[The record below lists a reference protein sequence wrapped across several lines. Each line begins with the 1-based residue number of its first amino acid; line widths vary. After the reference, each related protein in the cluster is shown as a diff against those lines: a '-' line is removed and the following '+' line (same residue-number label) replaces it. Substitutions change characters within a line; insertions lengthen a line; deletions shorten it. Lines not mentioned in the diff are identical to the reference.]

1 MLPEN
6 QIEMIPGTDV
16 YDTEGAK
23 IGRAGTVYVDDD
35 TGKPEWA
42 TVHTGLLGTRES
54 FMPISRAELHGDR
67 LTVPYTKQQVKDAP
81 SLDPDG
87 GHLSLQEEQRLYDHY
102 GLRSSDQD
110 AYGRRRGSG
119 GRESSRGET
128 DDAMTRSEE
137 RLNVGTRQQETG
149 RARLRKYVV
158 TEQQSVQVPV
168 SREEVRVEREPV
180 SKANRGAGLKDPDLS
195 EAELEVTLHEE
206 RPVVEKEAVPVERV
220 RLAKKKVTGEKT
232 VRGEVRK
239 EKIDTEGVDET
250 PNG

>member
-87 GHLSLQEEQRLYDHY
+87 GHLSLRT
-102 GLRSSDQD
+102 GR
-110 AYGRRRGSG
+110 GRPTPWRRRPRELPWGEGRCDDAFGGAAQRGYSAAG
-119 GRESSRGET
+119 GRPSAT
-128 DDAMTRSEE
+128 A
-137 RLNVGTRQQETG
+137 
-149 RARLRKYVV
+149 
-158 TEQQSVQVPV
+158 QV
-168 SREEVRVEREPV
+168 RRY
-180 SKANRGAGLKDPDLS
+180 
-195 EAELEVTLHEE
+195 
-206 RPVVEKEAVPVERV
+206 
-220 RLAKKKVTGEKT
+220 
-232 VRGEVRK
+232 
-239 EKIDTEGVDET
+239 
-250 PNG
+250 